1 MHKKLIA
8 AAVAGALAAPVAV
21 ADGHGVAVSGSIRT
35 GVLYDGTEWV
45 CC

>member
-21 ADGHGVAVSGSIRT
+21 AEVAVSGSIRT
-35 GVLYDGTEWV
+35 GVEYMMPT
-45 CC
+45 